1 MATLV
6 CMEQSKTQEATPS
19 QAGQHGHDRR
29 VDVVALKALAHPL
42 RIQLLNM
49 LSQYG
54 PQTASGLAERLGESS
69 GATSYHL
76 RQLAKHDF
84 VREVEGRG
92 TARERWWRRTP
103 GSLTINAGE
112 LTGSPATREAARLVT
127 REFERSRADLLAD
140 FMAHGTDLVPEEW
153 LDASVVS
160 TINVRLTREQLADIA
175 EQASDYVRKLAAP
188 YLDQNAE
195 SAEGVRPVQLHLN
208 AFPIIDVRSDRTP
221 SATESP
227 S

>member
-1 MATLV
+1 
-6 CMEQSKTQEATPS
+6 MEQQKQQEATS
-19 QAGQHGHDRR
+19 SSAGEHGTDRR
-29 VDVVALKALAHPL
+29 VDVVSLKALAHPL
-42 RIQLLNM
+42 RIQLLNT

-103 GSLTINAGE
+103 GSLTISTGE
-112 LTGSPATREAARLVT
+112 LAGSPATREAARLVT
-127 REFERSRADLLAD
+127 REFERSWADLLAD
-140 FMAHGTDLVPEEW
+140 FMAHGSELVPEEW

-160 TINVRLTREQLADIA
+160 TINVRLTREQLAEIA

-195 SAEGVRPVQLHLN
+195 SAEGVRPVQLHFN

-221 SATESP
+221 TPTESP

>member
-1 MATLV
+1 
-6 CMEQSKTQEATPS
+6 MEQYKKQEATQS
-19 QAGQHGHDRR
+19 AGSEYSNERH
-29 VDVVALKALAHPL
+29 VDVVSLKALAHPL
-42 RIQLLNM
+42 RINLLNT

-103 GSLTINAGE
+103 GSLMISAGE
-112 LTGSPATREAARLVT
+112 LADSPATRQAARLVT

-140 FMAHGTDLVPEEW
+140 FMASGTDLVPEEW

-175 EQASDYVRKLAAP
+175 EQASAYVRKLAEP
-188 YLDQNAE
+188 YMGQDAE
-195 SAEGVRPVQLHLN
+195 STEGVRPVQLHFN
-208 AFPIIDVRSDRTP
+208 AFPIIDVRSNRTP
-221 SATESP
+221 SPAESP

>member
-1 MATLV
+1 MAQYTK
-6 CMEQSKTQEATPS
+6 QDGTPS
-19 QAGQHGHDRR
+19 TGSEHGNDRH
-29 VDVVALKALAHPL
+29 VDVVSLKALAHPL
-42 RIQLLNM
+42 RIQLLNA

-54 PQTASGLAERLGESS
+54 PDTASGLADRLGESS
-69 GATSYHL
+69 GSTSYHL

-103 GSLTINAGE
+103 GSLTISASE
-112 LTGSPATREAARLVT
+112 LGGSPATKEATRLVT
-127 REFERSRADLLAD
+127 REFERSRAELLAD
-140 FMAHGTDLVPEEW
+140 FMAHGTELVPEDW

-160 TINVRLTREQLADIA
+160 TINVRLTREQLAEIA

-188 YLDQNAE
+188 YLDQNVE
-195 SAEGVRPVQLHLN
+195 STEGVRPVQLHLN
-208 AFPIIDVRSDRTP
+208 AFPIIDVRSDRTSEP
-221 SATESP
+221 TESP